1 MTRGSARRAER
12 AVASRGAWNRRLLYL
27 DSAIELSGADKMA
40 GRWWCLAVA
49 VLSSMLACPAR
60 FKPAASSES
69 VADGLAAAAIPLTAE
84 GLAVDGGG

>member
-1 MTRGSARRAER
+1 
-12 AVASRGAWNRRLLYL
+12 
-27 DSAIELSGADKMA
+27 MA